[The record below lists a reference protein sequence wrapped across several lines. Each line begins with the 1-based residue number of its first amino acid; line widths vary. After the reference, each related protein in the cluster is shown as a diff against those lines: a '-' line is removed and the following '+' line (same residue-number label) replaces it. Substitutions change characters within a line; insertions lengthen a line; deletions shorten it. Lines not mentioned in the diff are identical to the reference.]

1 MSFLCKAILVF
12 GVLFSLS
19 SSASSCEN
27 RVFDIGATAGGVT
40 PMEVLSQLSSECNFA
55 ISIKDETAKTILEK
69 PMSSFSLVRVP
80 FLELLNIIIKE
91 RNLNYKYTGNL
102 LKISYYQTKTFKLNY
117 ISSSRTSESST
128 GVTISG
134 NTDNAAGSNGGG
146 GASESQG
153 ITQTTIKSSDI
164 YSFWTSIEKEL
175 RVIVLGASTQP
186 TMQAGSPEGEEVVY
200 TNQGGSSIVINSGA
214 GLITVTGTNEEIQKA
229 EEYLDK
235 IKESLH
241 ASVMIDVSIL
251 KVQNSDSKSIGID
264 WDQLLNLQNINVNYA
279 ASGIEGG
286 NYGDGRPSGYDEI
299 VVGYSQTGFPIY
311 QTVPTYDT
319 TTNTYPASTENGAIQ
334 SAIDVGTG
342 LRNVGAKSF
351 GYSIISGSISLTRVV
366 DFMKKYGDVSS
377 VSNPKVITLNN
388 QPALISVGDI
398 IRYESDIVYQASG
411 TGGTTQNTATQY
423 PSVFAGI
430 LLDIT
435 PSIDGEDVILRINP
449 SVTGTKGIDVDS
461 QSTALKAPPNLTTNQ
476 LSSLVKVKDGDMI
489 ILGGLIK
496 KSNSMKENKV
506 PLLGDIPILGY
517 AFKREE
523 SAVNTEEMVIVITPH
538 IVKSNEENTIGLK
551 DLGYSIVPSIL
562 ESEHNQTESQDIN
575 KSEIDG

>member
-1 MSFLCKAILVF
+1 MSFLCKTILLF
-12 GVLFSLS
+12 GIISSIS

-27 RVFDIGATAGGVT
+27 RVFDIGATASGVT

-117 ISSSRTSESST
+117 ISSSRTSVST
-128 GVTISG
+128 SGVVISG
-134 NTDNAAGSNGGG
+134 NTDNVGSTTGMSSVGENKGTT
-146 GASESQG
+146 E
-153 ITQTTIKSSDI
+153 TTITSKDDYI
-164 YSFWTSIEKEL
+164 FWTSIEKEL
-175 RVIVLGASTQP
+175 RTIVLGASTQP
-186 TMQAGSPEGEEVVY
+186 TMQATAPEGGEVIY

-229 EEYLDK
+229 EDYLDK

-251 KVQNSDSKSIGID
+251 KVQNTDSKSIGID

-279 ASGIEGG
+279 ASGIFNQLNGG
-286 NYGDGRPSGYDEI
+286 PG
-299 VVGYSQTGFPIY
+299 TGALAD
-311 QTVPTYDT
+311 TV
-319 TTNTYPASTENGAIQ
+319 TYPEDTENGGIV
-334 SAIDVGTG
+334 SSVGFGGDVTK
-342 LRNVGAKSF
+342 NI
-351 GYSIISGSISLTRVV
+351 GYSIFSGSISLTRVV
-366 DFMKKYGDVSS
+366 DFLKKYGDVSS

-398 IRYESDIVYQASG
+398 IRYETDVVYQSTG
-411 TGGTTQNTATQY
+411 TGSTTQNTAKQY

-449 SVTGTKGIDVDS
+449 SVTGTKGIDVES
-461 QSTALKAPPNLTTNQ
+461 ATTALKTPPNLTTNQ
-476 LSSLVKVKDGDMI
+476 LSSLVKVRDGSRI

-496 KSNSMKENKV
+496 KSNSMQESKV

-523 SAVNTEEMVIVITPH
+523 NAISTEEMVIVITPH
-538 IVKSNEENTIGLK
+538 IVKSNEENSLGLK
-551 DLGYSIVPSIL
+551 DLGYSIVPGII
-562 ESEHNQTESQDIN
+562 EREQNQTEPQDIN
-575 KSEIDG
+575 KSAIDG